1 MNVDFKPDNFQVA
14 LATSVV
20 LYGFDGHDLKLLIGT
35 KTNDPFKGADFLPT
49 IPVGVKEEPEM
60 VVRKLMRK
68 VTGFDDW
75 PIERLNVFADP
86 YRNPLGRI
94 VNIAFYGTL
103 RLNEELENN
112 LGSSEF
118 RWVNSDQTPPLA
130 FDHNDI
136 VDYSKERLKRRVKRR
151 PIGFSLLP
159 REFTLNQIQRLY
171 ECALGR
177 ELDKRNFRRKL
188 LKSELLIET
197 GKTIRSSP
205 RAKRPSQ
212 LFRFDGKKY
221 RTLSLEGY
229 DFVYQ

>member
-1 MNVDFKPDNFQVA
+1 MNVEFKSEDFQVA
-14 LATSVV
+14 LSTSVV
-20 LYGFDGHDLKLLIGT
+20 LYGFDGNDLKLLVGT
-35 KTNDPFKGADFLPT
+35 KSNEPFKGADFLPT
-49 IPVGVKEEPEM
+49 MPVGPKEDPVM
-60 VVRKLMRK
+60 VVRELMRK

-86 YRNPLGRI
+86 YRSPIGRV

-103 RLNEELENN
+103 RLNDDLEND

-136 VDYSKERLKRRVKRR
+136 VEYSKERLKRRVKRR

-159 REFTLNQIQRLY
+159 REFTLNQIQKLY

-197 GKTIRSSP
+197 GKQVRSSP
-205 RAKRPSQ
+205 RAKRPSA
-212 LFRFDGKKY
+212 LFRFDEKKY
-221 RTLSLEGY
+221 RTLSLQGY

>member
-1 MNVDFKPDNFQVA
+1 MHIEFSPDDFQVA
-14 LATSVV
+14 LSTSVV
-20 LYGFDGHDLKLLIGT
+20 LYGFDGEDLKLLIGT
-35 KTNDPFKGADFLPT
+35 KTNEPYKGADVLPS
-49 IPVGVKEEPEM
+49 VVVKPKEDPILVARE
-60 VVRKLMRK
+60 LMRSI
-68 VTGFDDW
+68 TGFDDW
-75 PIERLNVFADP
+75 LIERLNVFADP
-86 YRNPLGRI
+86 YRNPVGRV
-94 VNIAFYGTL
+94 VNIAYYGTL
-103 RLNEELENN
+103 RLSEDLEND
-112 LGSSEF
+112 LHHSEY
-118 RWVNSDQTPPLA
+118 RWVKADHIPPLA
-130 FDHNDI
+130 YDHNDI

-188 LKSELLIET
+188 LKSELLIDT

-205 RAKRPSQ
+205 RAKRPSG
-212 LFRFDGKKY
+212 LFRFDEKKY